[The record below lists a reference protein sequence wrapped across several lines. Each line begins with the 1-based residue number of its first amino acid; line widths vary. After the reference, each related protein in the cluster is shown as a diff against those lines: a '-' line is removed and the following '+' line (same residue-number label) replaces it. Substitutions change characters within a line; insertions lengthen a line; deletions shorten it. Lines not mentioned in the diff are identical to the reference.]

1 MSGIPMGTEAPFA
14 YTVPEVGMASHTV
27 LIVEDE
33 PRTRQRLERAVTRAA
48 NLRVVAAVGS
58 LREAR
63 PVLAQGVDLM
73 LVDLGLPDGDG
84 VELIREARR
93 TAPKTRAMAITVF
106 ADEQH
111 VMRAIRAGAQGYLLK
126 DGSAQYIGNAVL
138 ELLAGGSP
146 ISPAIARYL
155 LQTVQQ
161 DAPRAPDAAVPVL
174 SAREHEILSLIAK
187 GFRVPEVA
195 ELLKIADRTVTTHVQ
210 HIYRKLEVSSRSEAI
225 YEAVNLGLIDLKS

>member
-1 MSGIPMGTEAPFA
+1 
-14 YTVPEVGMASHTV
+14 MAHTV

-33 PRTRQRLERAVTRAA
+33 PRTRQRLERAVTRATD
-48 NLRVVAAVGS
+48 LQVVAAVGS
-58 LREAR
+58 IREAR
-63 PVLAQGVDLM
+63 PILAQGVDLM
-73 LVDLGLPDGDG
+73 LVDIGLPDGDG

-93 TAPKTRAMAITVF
+93 TAPNTRAMAITVF

-126 DGSAQYIGNAVL
+126 DGSAQYIGNAVQ

-161 DAPRAPDAAVPVL
+161 EAPRQPEVPVPPL

>member
-1 MSGIPMGTEAPFA
+1 
-14 YTVPEVGMASHTV
+14 MAAHTV

-33 PRTRQRLERAVTRAA
+33 PRTRQRLERAVTRSA

-63 PVLAQGVDLM
+63 PVLTRQVDLM

-93 TAPKTRAMAITVF
+93 TSPKTRAMAITVF

-161 DAPRAPDAAVPVL
+161 DAPRPSDAPIPQL

>member
-1 MSGIPMGTEAPFA
+1 
-14 YTVPEVGMASHTV
+14 MAHTV

-33 PRTRQRLERAVTRAA
+33 ARTRQRLERAVG
-48 NLRVVAAVGS
+48 RVPDLLLVAAVGS
-58 LREAR
+58 VREAR
-63 PVLAQGVDLM
+63 AVLPEQVDLM

-84 VELIREARR
+84 VDLIREAR
-93 TAPKTRAMAITVF
+93 TIAPQTRAMVITVF

-126 DGSAQYIGNAVL
+126 DGSAQYLANAML

-146 ISPAIARYL
+146 ISPAIARHL
-155 LQTVQQ
+155 LQSVQQ
-161 DAPRAPDAAVPVL
+161 AAPRAHEGPVPQL
-174 SAREHEILSLIAK
+174 SARELEILSLIAK

-225 YEAVNLGLIDLKS
+225 YEAVNLGLIDLKG

>member
-1 MSGIPMGTEAPFA
+1 M
-14 YTVPEVGMASHTV
+14 VHTV

-33 PRTRQRLERAVTRAA
+33 ARTRQRLERAVG
-48 NLRVVAAVGS
+48 RVPDLALIAAVGS
-58 LREAR
+58 VREAR
-63 PVLAQGVDLM
+63 AVLPEQVDLM

-84 VELIREARR
+84 VDLIREARR
-93 TAPKTRAMAITVF
+93 LAPGTRTMVITVF

-126 DGSAQYIGNAVL
+126 DGSAQYLANAML

-146 ISPAIARYL
+146 ISPAIARHL
-155 LQTVQQ
+155 LQSVQQ
-161 DAPRAPDAAVPVL
+161 AAPRLPDGPVPQL
-174 SAREHEILSLIAK
+174 SARELEILSLIAK

-225 YEAVNLGLIDLKS
+225 YEAVNLGLIDLKG

>member
-1 MSGIPMGTEAPFA
+1 
-14 YTVPEVGMASHTV
+14 MAHTV

-48 NLRVVAAVGS
+48 DLQVVAAVGS
-58 LREAR
+58 IREAR
-63 PVLAQGVDLM
+63 PILAHGVDLM
-73 LVDLGLPDGDG
+73 LVDIGLPDGDG

-93 TAPKTRAMAITVF
+93 TAPNTRAMAITVF

-161 DAPRAPDAAVPVL
+161 EAPRAPEGPVPPL

>member
-1 MSGIPMGTEAPFA
+1 
-14 YTVPEVGMASHTV
+14 MAHTV

-48 NLRVVAAVGS
+48 DLRVVAAVGS
-58 LREAR
+58 IREAR
-63 PVLAQGVDLM
+63 PILAQQVDLM
-73 LVDLGLPDGDG
+73 LVDIGLPDGDG

-93 TAPKTRAMAITVF
+93 TAPNTRAMAITVF

-161 DAPRAPDAAVPVL
+161 EAPRQPEVPVPPL